1 MTTLQRLLLAFTI
14 VVAIGAAQGALMYS
28 NLGAL
33 GDKVELIATKP
44 IAAVDNARGAW
55 SAYRDAQNFLSN
67 FLEMTRSR
75 DTKAALAGFET
86 MAKTLDGHLI
96 ALAAATTTA
105 KSAEKL
111 KAVQTDVSNWSSKAR
126 VLLGAT
132 PATSIP
138 APHALAQI
146 EVSIR
151 KNLEE
156 LVGLALSDAAAIRAD
171 VESSVASAE
180 RMTLLLIAIG
190 LVAGA
195 VLAVVSALAITRPL
209 VRLAA
214 TMRKLAE
221 GELDA
226 EVSDK
231 GRKDEIGRMAGA
243 LEVFRA
249 SAVEVKQLQEQGRES
264 ELAATA
270 QRKRMRAEFAERFKD
285 QVSGIVT
292 RVLDTVAEVK
302 GSAEAMAHTA
312 ERTRTRIDGVLTD
325 SNAASQSIGTVAAA
339 AEEMSAT
346 SGEIVQRSGN
356 SHHVASE
363 AVVKVEDSTAVIA
376 SLIDATDKIGK
387 IVGLIGDIA
396 SQTNLLALN
405 ATIEAA
411 RAGEAGRGF
420 SIVASEVKSLAN
432 QTGKA
437 TDEISLQIAKVQDTT
452 KQAAAVMN
460 AIQQTIRSIDSS
472 AADVANAVESQR
484 EAIKEISQN
493 TQSASSSAQQVS
505 ADIRLLHQTFAEV
518 GAASSD
524 IRGKIGE
531 LGDNA
536 QALRQ
541 ETENFLRDVLAA

>member
-1 MTTLQRLLLAFTI
+1 
-14 VVAIGAAQGALMYS
+14 
-28 NLGAL
+28 
-33 GDKVELIATKP
+33 
-44 IAAVDNARGAW
+44 
-55 SAYRDAQNFLSN
+55 
-67 FLEMTRSR
+67 
-75 DTKAALAGFET
+75 
-86 MAKTLDGHLI
+86 
-96 ALAAATTTA
+96 
-105 KSAEKL
+105 
-111 KAVQTDVSNWSSKAR
+111 
-126 VLLGAT
+126 
-132 PATSIP
+132 
-138 APHALAQI
+138 
-146 EVSIR
+146 
-151 KNLEE
+151 
-156 LVGLALSDAAAIRAD
+156 
-171 VESSVASAE
+171 
-180 RMTLLLIAIG
+180 
-190 LVAGA
+190 
-195 VLAVVSALAITRPL
+195 
-209 VRLAA
+209 
-214 TMRKLAE
+214 
-221 GELDA
+221 
-226 EVSDK
+226 
-231 GRKDEIGRMAGA
+231 MAGA

-249 SAVEVKQLQEQGRES
+249 SAVEVKQLQEQGRET
-264 ELAATA
+264 EQAATA
-270 QRKRMRAEFAERFKD
+270 QRQRMRAEFAERFKD
-285 QVSGIVT
+285 QVAGIVT

-302 GSAEAMAHTA
+302 GSAEAMAVTA
-312 ERTRTRIDGVLTD
+312 ERTRTRIDSVLTD
-325 SNAASQSIGTVAAA
+325 SNAATQSIGTVAAA
-339 AEEMSAT
+339 AEEMAAT
-346 SGEIVQRSGN
+346 SGEIVQRSGS

-363 AVVKVEDSTAVIA
+363 AVVKVENSTTVIA

-437 TDEISLQIAKVQDTT
+437 TDEISSQIAKVQETT

-493 TQSASSSAQQVS
+493 THSASSSAQQVS